1 MSRRRVP
8 VEELEPFARDIVG
21 AYGATDEAAEQ
32 VAESLVEADL
42 RGHRSHGTI
51 RLPMLYRRMLDEGV
65 IDPAATPEVLDG
77 AGAGAT
83 ATVDG
88 NHAFGQVVGRHA
100 VDAATERAA
109 EHGVAAVGV
118 RNGAHLGRIGE
129 WAERAAGDGFLFAAW
144 VNTGGLAPLV
154 GLSGSADRR
163 IATNPIAFG
172 TPSFGALEFPIVLD
186 MATSQ
191 VAHGKISKRAVEGE
205 PLPEGWAIDAAG
217 EYVTDASRFEEGEG
231 AILPLGGTTSGYK
244 GFGLAVMAELF
255 AGMLGDAFVAGQDP
269 EGIVNNAAAFV
280 AVDPDGFASQE
291 ANRARVEALAENVA
305 SADYPDEVL
314 PGDAARG
321 DRALLP
327 GESEHRTRAERAA
340 EGVPLAAETVALF
353 VDLAEELGVEEVPP
367 SFR

>member
-1 MSRRRVP
+1 MDRRHVP
-8 VEELEPFARDIVG
+8 AEELEPFARDIVR
-21 AYGATDEAAEQ
+21 AYGADETSAEQ

-65 IDPAATPEVLDG
+65 INPGATPEVIG
-77 AGAGAT
+77 GTGTT
-83 ATVDG
+83 AAVDG
-88 NHAFGQVVGRHA
+88 HNAFGQVVGRHA

-129 WAERAAGDGFLFAAW
+129 WAERAAGDGFLFGAW

-172 TPSFGALEFPIVLD
+172 SPSFGALEFPVVLD

-191 VAHGKISKRAVEGE
+191 VAHGKITKRAVEGE
-205 PLPEGWAIDAAG
+205 PLPEGWVVDPDG
-217 EYVTDASRFEEGEG
+217 EYITDAERFEEGEG
-231 AILPLGGTTSGYK
+231 AILPLGGLTSGYK
-244 GFGLAVMAELF
+244 GFGLAVIVELF
-255 AGMLGDAFVAGQDP
+255 AGVLGDAFVAGQDA
-269 EGIVNNAAAFV
+269 EGVVNNAAAFV
-280 AVDPDGFASQE
+280 AVDPDRFSSRE
-291 ANRARVEALAENVA
+291 ANRARVEALAENIA
-305 SADYPDEVL
+305 SADYPEAVL

-321 DRALLP
+321 DRAMIP
-327 GESEHRTRAERAA
+327 GEPEHRTRTERAA
-340 EGVPLAAETVALF
+340 DGIPLAAETVALF
-353 VDLAEELGVEEVPP
+353 VDLAEELGVEELPP